1 MSKVL
6 NNQEKTDD
14 IITIA
19 FLNKQF
25 RKLNDDLN
33 KRLEVKVQHT
43 LRKLISKFSEQNYK
57 MLYQSGSSPEK
68 FYGTAKVQKVPKMV
82 MYINSQLDKS
92 KALSLNRTIHQLSK
106 HLSTLFPS
114 VRKSEDT
121 IKGTRDFIDITK
133 HK

>member
-1 MSKVL
+1 MQKVL

-33 KRLEVKVQHT
+33 KRMEVKVQHT
-43 LRKLISKFSEQNYK
+43 LRKLFSKFSEQNYK

-68 FYGTAKVQKVPKMV
+68 FYGTAKVQKVPKVV
-82 MYINSQLDKS
+82 MYMNSQLDKS
-92 KALSLNRTIHQLSK
+92 H
-106 HLSTLFPS
+106 
-114 VRKSEDT
+114 
-121 IKGTRDFIDITK
+121 
-133 HK
+133 